1 MIDYCHSLM
10 NELDDRITE
19 LTYEHSNNSLELYEN
34 AIVLVLQ
41 RLDSAKEYVK
51 KKGFKDED
59 EEIFFFKQLKPQ
71 LVSKLIYLNSIY
83 KIETKRPRGGD
94 KIIKQYLNLELS
106 KIKRFF
112 DANLEFYKYYRT
124 NSTHLDKKYF
134 IRGNH
139 DIKLSLDTYYFEADH
154 KFATSHDYKV
164 AKIIANDLIQVYLED
179 QLNNNNKKHISKN
192 LSLNWTGSKTALV
205 ELIYSLH
212 SNGSIENGNIDIKV
226 IAKTFE
232 NMFNIDLGDFYHSYL
247 ELKGRKINRTKF
259 LDSLRDALIKR
270 MEEQDEK

>member
-1 MIDYCHSLM
+1 MINYCQTIIS
-10 NELDDRITE
+10 ELDDRINE
-19 LTYEHSNNSLELYEN
+19 LTYEPSNSLVSYEN
-34 AIVLVLQ
+34 AIGLVLQ
-41 RLDSAKEYVK
+41 KLEEIK
-51 KKGFKDED
+51 KYIKKNGFKDD
-59 EEIFFFKQLKPQ
+59 EEEILFFKQLKPQ
-71 LVSKLIYLNSIY
+71 LVSKLIYFNSIY

-94 KIIKQYLNLELS
+94 KTIKKYLNVELS
-106 KIKRFF
+106 KIKRYF

-124 NSTHLDKKYF
+124 NSTHLDNKF
-134 IRGNH
+134 FLRGKH

-154 KFATSHDYKV
+154 NFTTSHDYKV

-179 QLNNNNKKHISKN
+179 QLNNNNHRKLLEIPP
-192 LSLNWTGSKTALV
+192 LNWTGSKTSLI

-212 SNGSIENGNIDIKV
+212 SQGSIDNGNTDIKI

-270 MEEQDEK
+270 MDEQDEK